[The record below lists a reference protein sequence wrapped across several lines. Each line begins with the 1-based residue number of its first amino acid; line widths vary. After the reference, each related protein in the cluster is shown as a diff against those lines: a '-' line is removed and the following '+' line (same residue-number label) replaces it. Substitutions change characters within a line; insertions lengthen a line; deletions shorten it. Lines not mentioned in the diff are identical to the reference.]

1 MINEFIDGEDPFPV
15 IGGGTDSVLWEPCND
30 EEEEKP
36 DHDYQWIEDP
46 YTLTVS
52 KRKKRKLLA

>member
-1 MINEFIDGEDPFPV
+1 VINEFIDGEDPFPV

-36 DHDYQWIEDP
+36 DHDY
-46 YTLTVS
+46 
-52 KRKKRKLLA
+52 